1 MSTHPFDR
9 ALVLEGDPS
18 HELAGHTSADYWNAI
33 SPFGGV
39 TAATLLQ
46 AMLQHPQRI
55 GEPISLTVNFAGAI
69 KPGPFRVR
77 AQAARTG
84 RTTQH
89 WLGQLHQGDDPA
101 PAVTATAVFAQ
112 RRETWSDIE
121 SAMPAH
127 EGPDG
132 LARYAPPNPL
142 PFLERYD
149 IRYADSHPFSGGDS
163 SQTQCWIADVP
174 PRPVD
179 ATGIVAWCDAFI
191 PRIFVRRRQPTPIAT
206 VTLNVYFHAAAAD
219 LAERPCTLGF
229 AQARANAFHGGYH
242 DQEGR
247 VWADDGRLLATTH
260 QMVWFKE

>member
-1 MSTHPFDR
+1 MSIHPFDR

-18 HELAGHTSADYWNAI
+18 HELTGHTSADYWNAI
-33 SPFGGV
+33 SPFGGI
-39 TAATLLQ
+39 TGATMLQ
-46 AMLQHPQRI
+46 AMLGHPRRL

-77 AQAARTG
+77 AQAVRTG
-84 RTTQH
+84 RSTQH
-89 WLGQLHQGDDPA
+89 WLAQLHQGDDPE
-101 PAVTATAVFAQ
+101 PAVTASAVFAV
-112 RRETWSDIE
+112 RRPTWSDVE
-121 SAMPAH
+121 TGLPQHAGP
-127 EGPDG
+127 EGLP
-132 LARYAPPNPL
+132 RYAPPRPL

-149 IRYADSHPFSGGDS
+149 IRYADSHPFAGSDS

-179 ATGIVAWCDAFI
+179 AAAIVAWCDAFI
-191 PRIFVRRRQPTPIAT
+191 PRIFVRRGEPTPIAT

-242 DQEGR
+242 DQEGK